1 MTPSSSAQPAP
12 DFGERRGEQP
22 GEHPGSGRALDGSP
36 CGSRPDPALGHEIR
50 DRIAGGEG
58 RRLELKRGLPTHGK
72 VARTLCAF
80 ANGVG
85 GLFVVGAEDDLTLV
99 GVPDPGATLDEL
111 ASVLRDDLLPT
122 PRTRSW
128 IEVVP
133 NGSGRDV
140 ALVLVWVRRSERL
153 PHRARQSDGQ
163 WEVCERLA
171 ASTRRCEPSA
181 LEVERART
189 APLDADEQRA
199 LAWIERCTRA
209 DRPARTTTARVARG
223 TGLARSRLRRALHRL
238 EAGGWIFGWGA
249 NGLRRRSC

>member
-1 MTPSSSAQPAP
+1 MAPSSTAGPAP

-22 GEHPGSGRALDGSP
+22 DGSP
-36 CGSRPDPALGHEIR
+36 CGPRPDLALGQEVR
-50 DRIAGGEG
+50 NRIASGEG

-72 VARTLCAF
+72 VARTLGAF

-99 GVPDPGATLDEL
+99 GVPDPGATLAEL
-111 ASVLRDDLLPT
+111 ATVLRDDLRPT
-122 PRTRSW
+122 PRARTW
-128 IEVVP
+128 IELVP

-140 ALVLVWVRRSERL
+140 ALVLAWVPRSEHL

-163 WEVCERLA
+163 WEICERLA

-181 LEVERART
+181 LEAERART
-189 APLDADEQRA
+189 APLDADEQRV

-209 DRPARTTTARVARG
+209 ARPARTTTARVARA

-249 NGLRRRSC
+249 GDVRRRSC